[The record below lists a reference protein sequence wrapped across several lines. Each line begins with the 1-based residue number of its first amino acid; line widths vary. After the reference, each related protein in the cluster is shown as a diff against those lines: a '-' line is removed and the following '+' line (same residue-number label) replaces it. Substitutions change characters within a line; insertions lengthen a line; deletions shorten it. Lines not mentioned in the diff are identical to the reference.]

1 VEDILETLL
10 GIEIMDEK
18 DSVADL
24 QRLARERW
32 EARRRQQQGHG

>member
-1 VEDILETLL
+1 
-10 GIEIMDEK
+10 MDEK

-32 EARRRQQQGHG
+32 EERRRRMTGPA